1 MEIPLE
7 THCWRRLP
15 REVLPIPH
23 QHVRIASL
31 LSVFLALAGVDV
43 VAGQA
48 PPTGTASFP
57 AAFNGPP
64 PPVSPATISRDAAGR
79 ATIRAVRLT
88 TPLRIDGR
96 LDEEVYRQ
104 VPAISG
110 FIQNDPNEGAPATEK
125 TEVWILYDTD
135 NVYVIARCWESH
147 PERLV
152 ANAMQHDS
160 FNVIQNDLFG
170 FSFDTFYDRRNAI
183 TFDISAA
190 GGYMDAAITNERSP
204 NLDWNP
210 IWEVKTGRFEGG
222 WTVEAAVPFK
232 SLRYKT
238 GTSQVWGFQAR
249 RKNFAKNEVSFLTP
263 LPASVGQTG
272 HFRSSLAA
280 TLVGIE
286 APTGASK
293 NLEIKPYVTSHI
305 ITDTTAQPAVRN
317 DADADFGLDLKYG
330 LTQSLTADFTYNT
343 DFAQVE
349 ADQQQVNLTR
359 FSLFFPEKRE
369 FFLENAGTFGFGGAS
384 TRAGGS
390 DTPLMFYSR
399 RIGLSTG
406 REIPLWGGGRLTGRV
421 GRFTLGG
428 INVQSK
434 DEPVSGIR
442 STNFT
447 VMRVRRDILGQSNV
461 GAIFTQRSRAITGDG
476 DNQAYGLDAQFSFRA
491 DLVANAYW
499 ARTTTTGVTDDDSS
513 YRAQF
518 DFAGDRYGLQVDH
531 LMVGAHFD
539 PQIGFVRRRDMRKNF
554 VSGRF
559 SPRTTNSKRVR
570 RYLWTG
576 QFNHIENGSGRLET
590 RTAEGQFEVQFHNS
604 DRFTFEYTSETE
616 FLPAPFPIATNVTV
630 PGGEYDF
637 GSGELSY
644 VFGQQRKVS
653 GTVRAGYGTF
663 FNGHKTTLTV
673 TRGRVSFG
681 PQISIEP
688 SVSINKI
695 DLVQGQFTTKVIS
708 TRTTYTM
715 TPLMFATALVQYNS
729 GNNTVA
735 ANVRFRWEY
744 QPGSELFIVYN
755 EQRDALMPSFPSLD
769 NRAFI
774 VKINRVFR
782 F

>member
-1 MEIPLE
+1 M
-7 THCWRRLP
+7 
-15 REVLPIPH
+15 
-23 QHVRIASL
+23 
-31 LSVFLALAGVDV
+31 
-43 VAGQA
+43 
-48 PPTGTASFP
+48 
-57 AAFNGPP
+57 
-64 PPVSPATISRDAAGR
+64 ATV
-79 ATIRAVRLT
+79 RAVRLT

-96 LDEEVYRQ
+96 LDEEIYVQ
-104 VPAISG
+104 VPAMSD
-110 FIQNDPNEGAPATEK
+110 FIQNDPEEGAPATEK
-125 TEVWILYDTD
+125 SEFWVFFDAD
-135 NVYVIARCWESH
+135 NVYVVAKLSESQPDRLIADEMRRDNH
-147 PERLV
+147 GI
-152 ANAMQHDS
+152 
-160 FNVIQNDLFG
+160 FQNDQIAFTL
-170 FSFDTFYDRRNAI
+170 DTFYDRRNGV
-183 TFDISAA
+183 FFEVGAA
-190 GGYMDAAITNERSP
+190 GGRIDGQFTNERSP
-204 NLDWNP
+204 NMDWNP

-249 RKNFAKNEVSFLTP
+249 RLNKWKNERSFLTP
-263 LPASVGQTG
+263 IPASVGPGG

-286 APTGASK
+286 APPGSK
-293 NLEIKPYVTSHI
+293 NLEIKPYVTSSVT
-305 ITDTTAQPAVRN
+305 TDTTVQPAVRN
-317 DADADFGLDLKYG
+317 DPEGDFGVDLKYG

-399 RIGLSTG
+399 RIGLSAG
-406 REIPLWGGGRLTGRV
+406 REIPLWGGGRLTGRA
-421 GRFTLGG
+421 GPFTLGA

-434 DEPVSGIR
+434 DEPASGFGA
-442 STNFT
+442 TNFT

-518 DFAGDRYGLQVDH
+518 DFTGDRYGLQVDH
-531 LMVGAHFD
+531 LMVGSRFD

-604 DRFTFEYTSETE
+604 DRFTFNYTSETE

-630 PGGEYDF
+630 PVGEYDF

-644 VFGQQRKVS
+644 VFGRQRNVS
-653 GTVRAGYGTF
+653 STVRAAYGTF

-673 TRGRVSFG
+673 TQGRVSFG

-744 QPGSELFIVYN
+744 RPGSELFVVFN
-755 EQRDALMPSFPSLD
+755 EQRDTLVPSFPSLR

-774 VKINRVFR
+774 VKINRVVR
-782 F
+782 L

>member
-1 MEIPLE
+1 MR
-7 THCWRRLP
+7 TAAW
-15 REVLPIPH
+15 
-23 QHVRIASL
+23 L
-31 LSVFLALAGVDV
+31 LGILMFTGLDAAG
-43 VAGQA
+43 GQGA
-48 PPTGTASFP
+48 PPPPPNSLGLPASFS
-57 AAFNGPP
+57 GPP
-64 PPVSPATISRDAAGR
+64 PPVPPATINRDSTGM
-79 ATIRAVRLT
+79 ATVRAVRLT

-96 LDEEVYRQ
+96 LDEEIYVQ
-104 VPAISG
+104 VPAMSD
-110 FIQNDPNEGAPATEK
+110 FIQNDPEEGAPATEK
-125 TEVWILYDTD
+125 SEFWVFFDAD
-135 NVYVIARCWESH
+135 NVYVVAKLSESQPDRLIADEMRRDNH
-147 PERLV
+147 GI
-152 ANAMQHDS
+152 
-160 FNVIQNDLFG
+160 FQNDQIAFTL
-170 FSFDTFYDRRNAI
+170 DTFYDRRNGV
-183 TFDISAA
+183 FFEVGAA
-190 GGYMDAAITNERSP
+190 GGRIDGQFTNERSP
-204 NLDWNP
+204 NMDWNP

-249 RKNFAKNEVSFLTP
+249 RLNKWKNERSFLTP
-263 LPASVGQTG
+263 IPASVGPGG

-286 APTGASK
+286 APPGSK
-293 NLEIKPYVTSHI
+293 NLEIKPYVTSSVT
-305 ITDTTAQPAVRN
+305 TDTTVQPAVRN
-317 DADADFGLDLKYG
+317 DPEGDFGVDLKYG

-399 RIGLSTG
+399 RIGLSAG
-406 REIPLWGGGRLTGRV
+406 REIPLWGGGRLTGRA
-421 GRFTLGG
+421 GPFTLGA

-434 DEPVSGIR
+434 DEPASGFGA
-442 STNFT
+442 TNFT

-518 DFAGDRYGLQVDH
+518 DFTGDRYGLQVDH
-531 LMVGAHFD
+531 LMVGSRFD

-604 DRFTFEYTSETE
+604 DRFTFNYTSETE

-630 PGGEYDF
+630 PVGEYDF

-644 VFGQQRKVS
+644 VFGRQRNVS
-653 GTVRAGYGTF
+653 STVRAAYGTF

-673 TRGRVSFG
+673 TQGRVSFG

-744 QPGSELFIVYN
+744 RPGSELFVVFN
-755 EQRDALMPSFPSLD
+755 EQRDTLVPSFPSLR

-774 VKINRVFR
+774 VKINRVVR
-782 F
+782 L

>member
-1 MEIPLE
+1 M
-7 THCWRRLP
+7 T
-15 REVLPIPH
+15 PI
-23 QHVRIASL
+23 RTAAWL
-31 LSVFLALAGVDV
+31 LGILMFTGLDAAG
-43 VAGQA
+43 GQGA
-48 PPTGTASFP
+48 PPPPPNSLGLPASFS
-57 AAFNGPP
+57 GPP
-64 PPVSPATISRDAAGR
+64 PPVPPATINRDSTGM
-79 ATIRAVRLT
+79 ATVRAVRLT

-96 LDEEVYRQ
+96 LDEEIYAQ
-104 VPAISG
+104 VPAMSD
-110 FIQNDPNEGAPATEK
+110 FIQNDPEEDAPATEK
-125 TEVWILYDTD
+125 SEFWVFFDAD
-135 NVYVIARCWESH
+135 NVYVVAKLSESQPDRLIANEMRRDNH
-147 PERLV
+147 GI
-152 ANAMQHDS
+152 
-160 FNVIQNDLFG
+160 FQNDQIAFT
-170 FSFDTFYDRRNAI
+170 FDTFYDRRNGV
-183 TFDISAA
+183 FFEVSAA
-190 GGYMDAAITNERSP
+190 GGRMDGQFTNERSP
-204 NLDWNP
+204 NMDWNP

-232 SLRYKT
+232 SLRYKA

-249 RKNFAKNEVSFLTP
+249 RLNKWKNERSFLTP
-263 LPASVGQTG
+263 IPASVGPGG

-286 APTGASK
+286 APPGSK
-293 NLEIKPYVTSHI
+293 NLEIKPYVTSSVT
-305 ITDTTAQPAVRN
+305 TDTTVQPAVRN
-317 DADADFGLDLKYG
+317 DPEGDFGVDLKYG

-349 ADQQQVNLTR
+349 ADEQQVNLTR

-399 RIGLSTG
+399 RIGLSAG
-406 REIPLWGGGRLTGRV
+406 REIPLWGGGRLTGRA

-434 DEPVSGIR
+434 DEPASGFGA
-442 STNFT
+442 TNFT
-447 VMRVRRDILGQSNV
+447 VMRVRRDILGKSNV
-461 GAIFTQRSRAITGDG
+461 GAIFTQRSRTITGAG

-518 DFAGDRYGLQVDH
+518 DFTGDRYGLQVDH

-590 RTAEGQFEVQFHNS
+590 RTAEGQFEVQFHSS

-630 PGGEYDF
+630 PVGEYDF

-644 VFGQQRKVS
+644 VFGRQRKVS
-653 GTVRAGYGTF
+653 STVRAAYGTF

-673 TRGRVSFG
+673 TQGRVSFG

-708 TRTTYTM
+708 TRATYTM

-744 QPGSELFIVYN
+744 RPGSELFVVFN
-755 EQRDALMPSFPSLD
+755 EQRDTLVPSSPSLR

-774 VKINRVFR
+774 VKINRVVR
-782 F
+782 L

>member
-1 MEIPLE
+1 MFTGLD
-7 THCWRRLP
+7 
-15 REVLPIPH
+15 
-23 QHVRIASL
+23 A
-31 LSVFLALAGVDV
+31 AG
-43 VAGQA
+43 GQGA
-48 PPTGTASFP
+48 PPPPPNSLGLPASFS
-57 AAFNGPP
+57 GPP
-64 PPVSPATISRDAAGR
+64 PPVPPATINRDSTGM
-79 ATIRAVRLT
+79 ATVRAVRLT

-96 LDEEVYRQ
+96 LDEEIYAQ
-104 VPAISG
+104 VPAMSD
-110 FIQNDPNEGAPATEK
+110 FIQNDPEEDAPATEK
-125 TEVWILYDTD
+125 SEFWVFFDAD
-135 NVYVIARCWESH
+135 NVYVVAKLSESQPDRLIANEMRRDNH
-147 PERLV
+147 GI
-152 ANAMQHDS
+152 
-160 FNVIQNDLFG
+160 FQNDQIAFT
-170 FSFDTFYDRRNAI
+170 FDTFYDRRNGV
-183 TFDISAA
+183 FFEVSAA
-190 GGYMDAAITNERSP
+190 GGRMDGQFTNERSP
-204 NLDWNP
+204 NMDWNP

-232 SLRYKT
+232 SLRYKA

-249 RKNFAKNEVSFLTP
+249 RLNKWKNERSFLTP
-263 LPASVGQTG
+263 IPASVGPGG

-286 APTGASK
+286 APPGSK
-293 NLEIKPYVTSHI
+293 NLEIKPYVTSSVT
-305 ITDTTAQPAVRN
+305 TDTTVQPAVRN
-317 DADADFGLDLKYG
+317 DPEGDFGVDLKYG

-349 ADQQQVNLTR
+349 ADEQQVNLTR

-399 RIGLSTG
+399 RIGLSAG
-406 REIPLWGGGRLTGRV
+406 REIPLWGGGRLTGRA

-434 DEPVSGIR
+434 DEPASGFGA
-442 STNFT
+442 TNFT
-447 VMRVRRDILGQSNV
+447 VMRVRRDILGKSNV
-461 GAIFTQRSRAITGDG
+461 GAIFTQRSRTITGAG

-518 DFAGDRYGLQVDH
+518 DFTGDRYGLQVDH

-590 RTAEGQFEVQFHNS
+590 RTAEGQFEVQFHSS

-630 PGGEYDF
+630 PVGEYDF

-644 VFGQQRKVS
+644 VFGRQRKVS
-653 GTVRAGYGTF
+653 STVRAAYGTF

-673 TRGRVSFG
+673 TQGRVSFG

-708 TRTTYTM
+708 TRATYTM

-744 QPGSELFIVYN
+744 RPGSELFVVFN
-755 EQRDALMPSFPSLD
+755 EQRDTLVPSSPSLR

-774 VKINRVFR
+774 VKINRVVR
-782 F
+782 L